1 MKGDSMRQLF
11 LALLLLSSL
20 SFAGEHV
27 HDENCDD
34 RNHTTQK

>member
-1 MKGDSMRQLF
+1 MRQLF

-27 HDENCDD
+27 HDDSCDD
-34 RNHTTQK
+34 NKTHAPEK